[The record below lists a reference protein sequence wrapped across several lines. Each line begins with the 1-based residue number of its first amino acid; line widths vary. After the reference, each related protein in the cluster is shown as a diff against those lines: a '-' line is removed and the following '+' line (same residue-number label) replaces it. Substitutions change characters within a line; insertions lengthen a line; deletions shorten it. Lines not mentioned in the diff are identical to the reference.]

1 MMYKRREAREQAFW
15 IVFENMF
22 NNESVSSIS
31 RMAET
36 YRDIKIIP
44 FGKKIAKYA
53 VENQNQIDEI
63 IDKYSKRWSL
73 DRISKVSLAIL
84 RVSIAEILF
93 INDVP
98 PQITINEAI
107 EISKKYVE
115 KDESGYIHGLLGAF
129 VDEFVDKKE
138 KQEFD

>member
-1 MMYKRREAREQAFW
+1 MYKRREAREQAFW

-63 IDKYSKRWSL
+63 INKYSQRWSL
-73 DRISKVSLAIL
+73 DRISKISLAIL
-84 RVSIAEILF
+84 KIAIAEILF
-93 INDVP
+93 INDVLP
-98 PQITINEAI
+98 KITVNEVV
-107 EISKKYVE
+107 EISKKYVD
-115 KDESGYIHGLLGAF
+115 KDESGYIYGLLMAF
-129 VDEFVDKKE
+129 VDDKEKKE
-138 KQEFD
+138 ID